1 MAEKKKKRK
10 TPFILP
16 LAPYCQL
23 ITLENTHG
31 DFIYKNRRGVKREAQ
46 YILADHPDVFIILG
60 YQNLMTSIRKEK
72 CIFNISWCNM
82 QPKFAILLFFLME
95 IFHF

>member
-23 ITLENTHG
+23 KTLENIHG
-31 DFIYKNRRGVKREAQ
+31 DLYK
-46 YILADHPDVFIILG
+46 
-60 YQNLMTSIRKEK
+60 RKGG
-72 CIFNISWCNM
+72 
-82 QPKFAILLFFLME
+82 A
-95 IFHF
+95 